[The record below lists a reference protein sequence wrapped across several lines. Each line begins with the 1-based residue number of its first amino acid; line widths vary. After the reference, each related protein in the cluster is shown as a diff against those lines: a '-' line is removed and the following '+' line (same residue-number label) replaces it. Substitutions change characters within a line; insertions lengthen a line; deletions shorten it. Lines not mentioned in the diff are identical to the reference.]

1 MHPIQ
6 TEALTSTSNGHRT
19 HPIIVVAIGG
29 NSLIPDN
36 QHQDPRHQWDAVRET
51 AAHIATMVQQGNTVL
66 VTHGNGPQVGF
77 NLRRNELAAH
87 ELHQNTLDM
96 IVAETQGSIG
106 YMLQQALNN
115 EFYQRRLHRRAITM
129 VTQVLVDRHD
139 PAFQTPSK
147 PVGSFLDEAT
157 AKAMEAEGWTVV
169 EDDGRGWRR
178 VVASPEPLA
187 IWEEDAIRA
196 AVESGWIV
204 IAGGGGGIPVWRNDK
219 GEARGVPAVI
229 DKDRLSALFA
239 INLRADVFV
248 ISTGVEKVAINFKQP
263 NQQVLSR
270 LTVADAQRYLA
281 DGQFPPGSMGPK
293 IEACLKFVQSVKRPA
308 IITNPPNLERAL
320 RGETG
325 TWLVP

>member
-1 MHPIQ
+1 MH
-6 TEALTSTSNGHRT
+6 STQLDLHMTTNGQHS

-29 NSLIPDN
+29 NSLILDN
-36 QHQDPRHQWDAVRET
+36 QHQAPRHQWDAVRET

-66 VTHGNGPQVGF
+66 LTHGNGPQVGF

-115 EFYQRRLHRRAITM
+115 EFYQRGLRRRAITM

-139 PAFQTPSK
+139 PAFQKPSK
-147 PVGSFLDEAT
+147 PIGSFLDEAT
-157 AKAMEAEGWTVV
+157 AKQMEGEGWTVA
-169 EDDGRGWRR
+169 EDAGRGWRR

-187 IWEEDAIRA
+187 IWEEDAIRD
-196 AVESGWIV
+196 AVQSGWIV

-229 DKDRLSALFA
+229 DKDRISVLIAT
-239 INLRADVFV
+239 NLRADAFV
-248 ISTGVEKVAINFKQP
+248 ISTGVEQVAIHYNTP
-263 NQQVLSR
+263 RQQNLAR
-270 LTVADAQRYLA
+270 LTVAEAQQYLA
-281 DGQFPPGSMGPK
+281 DGQFPAGSMGPK
-293 IEACLKFVQSVKRPA
+293 IEACLKFVQTVQRPA